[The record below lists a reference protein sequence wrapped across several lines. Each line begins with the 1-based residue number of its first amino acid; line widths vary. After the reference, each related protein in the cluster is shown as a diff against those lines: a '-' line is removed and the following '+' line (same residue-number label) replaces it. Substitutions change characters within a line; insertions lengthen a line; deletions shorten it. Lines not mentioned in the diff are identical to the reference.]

1 MAPFVFVW
9 LLREFI
15 AFSYYIQFGLLPQ
28 QWRWELVRRSPES
41 AANCVATPLPF
52 CHLDNNKAILNACFS
67 CSSLFFLSFFGLEQM
82 CRCKCISVSLYL
94 CICICCPT
102 SLVFPRWPSAKIHEV
117 VVAKKSPSAE
127 ITTYPNSTLARHH
140 MVIVKALRLNK
151 KGIPNEIHANEISLL
166 TVFFISPCTLMPWYW
181 GQSVA
186 VL

>member
-1 MAPFVFVW
+1 MLVFLAV
-9 LLREFI
+9 L
-15 AFSYYIQFGLLPQ
+15 A
-28 QWRWELVRRSPES
+28 
-41 AANCVATPLPF
+41 
-52 CHLDNNKAILNACFS
+52 
-67 CSSLFFLSFFGLEQM
+67 FFLSFFGLEQM